1 MTIDKQLIEIFSGFV
16 RQPQR
21 WRDAIAQLIS
31 NHLIWSEN
39 WEKKAL
45 TSPPNVPMT
54 QSDPWP
60 HKSQIESV
68 WYCPAPPPG
77 QANKH
82 HRCSAFGTMNELI
95 VACIRICMVDACVIY
110 LMSGLAHNNFCNSV
124 PYGLAQLLLLAYTL
138 HEHKQQRRSKSKKT
152 NQRFICFV
160 CLSFCFV
167 SSINLS
173 MHWTSTGDYW
183 FLIQTFFFSDC
194 TFLNHSKPAST
205 IGTKLTYTILHA
217 QIITMKTNLE
227 KQRNAKIIQK

>member
-1 MTIDKQLIEIFSGFV
+1 MTRCYRSTNQQSFDLIRKLRE
-16 RQPQR
+16 
-21 WRDAIAQLIS
+21 
-31 NHLIWSEN
+31 
-39 WEKKAL
+39 
-45 TSPPNVPMT
+45 
-54 QSDPWP
+54 
-60 HKSQIESV
+60 ESV
-68 WYCPAPPPG
+68 DITAKCAHDPIRSVAPQITNRIGLILSSAATRPG
-77 QANKH
+77 QWTSSVQCIWH
-82 HRCSAFGTMNELI
+82 DERI
-95 VACIRICMVDACVIY
+95 DVACIRICMVDACVIY

-124 PYGLAQLLLLAYTL
+124 AYGLAQLLLLAYTL